1 MSEVVSQIGSFGDQL
16 PAWVLAMSL
25 WSGAVLVGALAAD
38 WLLRTHV
45 SPTWRMALYLAVL
58 VRVALPA
65 DWQSPLSV
73 LPSSSS
79 QTSANSLPSDLSPM
93 LVEAEEPVLIG
104 APEVEPA
111 SVAVTSSASLRSG
124 HLIAGAYG
132 LGVLGLLGWM
142 LVARRRLVRAVGEA
156 RPARARVAALT
167 PASRVLEHPQLGPLA
182 FGLGRGVIVLPRD
195 VIDTLSDEE
204 LACVLAHERA
214 HLERRDPW
222 LALAV
227 SLVVALAWP
236 LLPVWLAAARVRQ
249 LIELAADE
257 RALARTR
264 VRTYGQTLIK
274 LADRV
279 TPRLS
284 LAAGLHLGSFSRLHG
299 RVAAL
304 RHRSR
309 LPAPVQLA
317 CVTGMA
323 GLVLACAGLDGDLG
337 DMEEDPE
344 AVARQCDALQQNA
357 TVRHDQSEKMRDAAT
372 RERALEFYD
381 EYTERCESHPHYAE
395 LLYYRAE
402 LIWAIALEAGR
413 VGDTDTSRAG
423 FAAAHKAFRL
433 ALEHHPERFTKDAAY
448 GQLLSKW
455 NEQERAPGEDP
466 PMLAEQA
473 PTKDKRERG
482 SDEAQFPRSEYIP
495 EELELLAT
503 YDTYQAHV
511 DDPSDESLQQV
522 LYHRTKLAMNHNR
535 FDEAEASARTLLEG
549 SDGTKFHAWAAAML
563 TDVLTIAWVDQTAT
577 PQARERTARR
587 LDEWLTQVQ
596 TMQLYLLDEAEP
608 LRGVVPVLQAT
619 IAAKQD

>member
-16 PAWVLAMSL
+16 PAWVIAMTM
-25 WSGAVLVGALAAD
+25 WSGAVLVGALVAD
-38 WLLRTHV
+38 RLLRAHV
-45 SPTWRMALYLAVL
+45 SPSWRVALYLAVL
-58 VRVALPA
+58 VRVALPT

-73 LPSSSS
+73 LPS
-79 QTSANSLPSDLSPM
+79 QTATNPLPSDLGPTY
-93 LVEAEEPVLIG
+93 VEAEAPALIG

-111 SVAVTSSASLRSG
+111 PVAVTSSARLRSG
-124 HLIAGAYG
+124 YLIASAYG
-132 LGVLGLLGWM
+132 LGVLGLLGWV

-156 RPARARVAALT
+156 RPARARVAALA
-167 PASRVLEHPQLGPLA
+167 PDSRVLEHPQLGPLA
-182 FGLGRGVIVLPRD
+182 FGLGRGVIVLPSD

-222 LALAV
+222 LALGV
-227 SLVVALAWP
+227 SLVVALVWP
-236 LLPVWLAAARVRQ
+236 LLPVWLAAARIRQ

-257 RALARTR
+257 RALARNR

-317 CVTGMA
+317 CVTGVA
-323 GLVLACAGLDGDLG
+323 ALVLACAGLDGDMG
-337 DMEEDPE
+337 EIEEEPE
-344 AVARQCDALQQNA
+344 AVARQCDALQQYA
-357 TVRHDQSEKMRDAAT
+357 TVGHDQSVKARDAAG
-372 RERALEFYD
+372 RVRALEFYD
-381 EYTERCESHPHYAE
+381 EYTARCQSHPHYAE

-402 LIWAIALEAGR
+402 LMWEIASEAGR
-413 VGDTDTSRAG
+413 VGDTDASRTG
-423 FAAAHKAFRL
+423 FAAAHLAFRL
-433 ALEHHPERFTKDAAY
+433 ALAHRPERFTKDAAY
-448 GQLLSKW
+448 AQLLAKW
-455 NEQERAPGEDP
+455 NEQERSPGEDP
-466 PMLAEQA
+466 PMLLEQA
-473 PTKDKRERG
+473 PTKEKRQRRTAEP
-482 SDEAQFPRSEYIP
+482 QFPRSEYTP
-495 EELELLAT
+495 QELELLAT

-511 DDPSDESLQQV
+511 DDPTDESLQQV

-535 FDEAEASARTLLEG
+535 FDEAEASARALLER
-549 SDGTKFHAWAAAML
+549 SDGTRFHAWAAAML
-563 TDVLTIAWVDQTAT
+563 TDVLTIAWTDGTAT
-577 PQARERTARR
+577 PQTRERAARR

-596 TMQLYLLDEAEP
+596 TMQLYQLDDAEP
-608 LRGVVPVLQAT
+608 LRRAAPVLQAG
-619 IAAKQD
+619 IAAKRD